1 MIQKIRNDL
10 SITQTNMTILSDMM
24 TELAPGREHPEDRSL
39 LSQESEGHLLKKK
52 RTPKKIL
59 APLEQLHGTCRAMQ
73 SRLVELIGQVDDDKL
88 TADLLEINDNMN
100 NLFLRY
106 ERFEKNQVQVKHGS
120 SQGAIKKTPV
130 PGGTP
135 VTSSASKSLMDAP
148 LIDFSSSSSTA
159 AAAASE
165 APQSFTQVPSMAHF
179 PDEDAENLAEWIGDK
194 NIETEGATSSEFD
207 QFLAERAAAGD
218 TPRK

>member
-39 LSQESEGHLLKKK
+39 
-52 RTPKKIL
+52 
-59 APLEQLHGTCRAMQ
+59 LEQLHGTCRAMQ

-106 ERFEKNQVQVKHGS
+106 V
-120 SQGAIKKTPV
+120 I
-130 PGGTP
+130 
-135 VTSSASKSLMDAP
+135 
-148 LIDFSSSSSTA
+148 
-159 AAAASE
+159 
-165 APQSFTQVPSMAHF
+165 
-179 PDEDAENLAEWIGDK
+179 
-194 NIETEGATSSEFD
+194 
-207 QFLAERAAAGD
+207 
-218 TPRK
+218 

>member
-1 MIQKIRNDL
+1 VCVSGFHSEQSTFETSQRNMSPEMIQKIRNDL
-10 SITQTNMTILSDMM
+10 SITQTNMTILSEMM
-24 TELAPGREHPEDRSL
+24 TELSPGHEHPEDRSL
-39 LSQESEGHLLKKK
+39 
-52 RTPKKIL
+52 
-59 APLEQLHGTCRAMQ
+59 LEQLHGTCRAMQ

-106 ERFEKNQVQVKHGS
+106 ERFEKNQVQVKHGN
-120 SQGAIKKTPV
+120 QGAIKKTGPV
-130 PGGTP
+130 PGGS
-135 VTSSASKSLMDAP
+135 VTSSASKSLLDAP
-148 LIDFSSSSSTA
+148 LIDFSSS
-159 AAAASE
+159 AASE
-165 APQSFTQVPSMAHF
+165 TPQSINQAPSMAHF

-218 TPRK
+218 TPRREK

>member
-1 MIQKIRNDL
+1 MSPEMIQKIRNDL

-39 LSQESEGHLLKKK
+39 
-52 RTPKKIL
+52 
-59 APLEQLHGTCRAMQ
+59 LEQLHGTCRAMQ

>member
-1 MIQKIRNDL
+1 MIVHDSQIATVSHFRLVLILK
-10 SITQTNMTILSDMM
+10 TILF
-24 TELAPGREHPEDRSL
+24 
-39 LSQESEGHLLKKK
+39 
-52 RTPKKIL
+52 
-59 APLEQLHGTCRAMQ
+59 
-73 SRLVELIGQVDDDKL
+73 V
-88 TADLLEINDNMN
+88 
-100 NLFLRY
+100 RY

-148 LIDFSSSSSTA
+148 LIDFSSSTA

-179 PDEDAENLAEWIGDK
+179 PV
-194 NIETEGATSSEFD
+194 S
-207 QFLAERAAAGD
+207 
-218 TPRK
+218 